1 MKNISDIMR
10 DSGISEYETYG
21 KSMAKIDLH
30 EIYSSGR
37 KNGKLILM
45 TAITP
50 TPAGEGKTT
59 TAIGL
64 GQALRKLNL
73 NAGIAIREPSLGPVF
88 GVKGGATGGGKS
100 TVEPADKINLIF
112 TGGFPAISSAH
123 NLLSAMIN
131 NHISHGNE
139 LNIDPKNVAF
149 PRAIDMDDR
158 SLRSIIVGNGNKNSG
173 TMMMDSFVI
182 TAASEIMAIMA
193 LSLNYDDLKERLG
206 NILVGYTYYGK
217 PLFARELNAQGAMAA
232 LLVDALKPNIV
243 QSVEGTPAIIHTGPF
258 GNIAHGTSSI
268 IGDVLGLKLFDYLVT
283 EAGFG
288 SDLGFEKFMDIFTRI
303 SNILPDSVVIVATL
317 RALKYHG
324 GIKDIDNEN
333 TDSIA
338 EGFKNLLRN
347 VNIVRMFGI
356 IPVVAINKHK
366 NDTDNEIR
374 LISKLLDENGIDY
387 AISDVYSKGG
397 EGGIDLAKKVVEN
410 IKKNG
415 NKKIKYAYDIDNDPE
430 KKIINIAKKVYGAEN
445 VIFSN
450 DARKDLV
457 KIKKHGFSKFYVCM
471 AKTQSSISDDPKR
484 LNSPENFDIHINKI
498 NVNSGSGFII
508 PVAGNIMTMPGL
520 PKKPAA
526 ENIDI
531 DSDGTITGLH

>member
-112 TGGFPAISSAH
+112 TGDFPAISSAH

>member
-21 KSMAKIDLH
+21 KYMAKIDLH

-112 TGGFPAISSAH
+112 TGDFPAISSAH